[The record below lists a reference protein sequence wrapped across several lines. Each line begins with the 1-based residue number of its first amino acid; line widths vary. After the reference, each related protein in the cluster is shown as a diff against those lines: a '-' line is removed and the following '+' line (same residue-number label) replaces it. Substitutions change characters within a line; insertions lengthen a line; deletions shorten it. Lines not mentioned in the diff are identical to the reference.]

1 MKRSAAVTAPLLAS
15 VALAITTGC
24 RKPEMQRCVDENNK
38 VVDDKLCANQPAQAN
53 GQTNDPQHQNPGVG
67 GFIPYVP
74 LYHYYY
80 GGWGGYGLGSLV
92 GGGST
97 APAEGHSY
105 INSTGV
111 RSGTARGGF
120 GRSMSSGSH
129 SSGGAGE

>member
-1 MKRSAAVTAPLLAS
+1 MKRSAKVTAPLLAS
-15 VALAITTGC
+15 VALAMTTGC

-38 VVDDKLCANQPAQAN
+38 VVDDSHCANQPQAATPDQQRPD
-53 GQTNDPQHQNPGVG
+53 GHG
-67 GFIPYVP
+67 GFIPFIP

-80 GGWGGYGLGSLV
+80 GGWGGYGLGTLV

-97 APAEGHSY
+97 TPAAGHSY

-111 RSGTARGGF
+111 RSGTVRGGF
-120 GRSMSSGSH
+120 GGSMSSGSH

>member
-1 MKRSAAVTAPLLAS
+1 MKRSAKVTAPLLAS
-15 VALAITTGC
+15 LALSMTTGC

-38 VVDDKLCANQPAQAN
+38 VVDDKLCANQPQAGTPDYGRPN
-53 GQTNDPQHQNPGVG
+53 GGG
-67 GFIPYVP
+67 GFVPYIP

-80 GGWGGYGLGSLV
+80 GGWGGFGLGSLV
-92 GGGST
+92 GGGSN

-111 RSGTARGGF
+111 RSGTTRGGF